1 MKPHSGGENPAPGE
15 PRGEAE
21 AARQMQAELRALPSL
36 EPPPR
41 LWRAIESRLL
51 ASGLAQRPGV
61 RAAGRRPAWLGW
73 AALRAAALAAVFV
86 TGLALGRWTVPAG
99 LDGGS
104 SDGQVVSA
112 EPGAGAG
119 ALTLPEAMEL
129 VRIRSQEYDAALSGL
144 TMAAREVGVSIP
156 SPLTERLAALDLLV
170 EGSRTALLAEPA
182 DPHLNAYL
190 FAALEQR
197 ENVIRE
203 MNAEGAGSYS
213 EAVWK

>member
-1 MKPHSGGENPAPGE
+1 MKPHNGGENPAPGE

-21 AARQMQAELRALPSL
+21 AVRQLQAELRALPSL
-36 EPPPR
+36 EPPLT
-41 LWRAIESRLL
+41 LWKAIESRLL
-51 ASGLAQRPGV
+51 ASGLAHRPGV

-73 AALRAAALAAVFV
+73 AALRAAALAAVLV
-86 TGLALGRWTVPAG
+86 TGLALGRWTAPAG

-104 SDGQVVSA
+104 SDAQVVSA
-112 EPGAGAG
+112 EPGV
-119 ALTLPEAMEL
+119 LTLPEAMEL

-144 TMAAREVGVSIP
+144 EMAAREVGVSIP

-170 EGSRTALLAEPA
+170 EASRTGLLTEPA
-182 DPHLNAYL
+182 DPNLNAYL

-197 ENVIRE
+197 DDVIRE

>member
-21 AARQMQAELRALPSL
+21 EVRQLQAELRALPSL

-61 RAAGRRPAWLGW
+61 RATGRRPAWLGW
-73 AALRAAALAAVFV
+73 AALRAAALAAVLV
-86 TGLALGRWTVPAG
+86 TGLALGRWTAPAG

-112 EPGAGAG
+112 EPGAG

-144 TMAAREVGVSIP
+144 AMAAREVGVSIP

-170 EGSRTALLAEPA
+170 EASRTALLAEPA

-190 FAALEQR
+190 FAALDQR
-197 ENVIRE
+197 DNVIRE